1 MQPRHESV
9 EHRFPGGKCF
19 VVLRVVRD
27 DDHIARVAA
36 TRSWGCVTLRG
47 VLRSCDCE
55 GWGWGLSSVRVS
67 ALSVRVYSA
76 QHRVHRVALR
86 RATSTPN

>member
-27 DDHIARVAA
+27 DDHVARVAA
-36 TRSWGCVTLRG
+36 TRSWGWYVGLGLRYASWSSQK
-47 VLRSCDCE
+47 LR
-55 GWGWGLSSVRVS
+55 L
-67 ALSVRVYSA
+67 
-76 QHRVHRVALR
+76 
-86 RATSTPN
+86 